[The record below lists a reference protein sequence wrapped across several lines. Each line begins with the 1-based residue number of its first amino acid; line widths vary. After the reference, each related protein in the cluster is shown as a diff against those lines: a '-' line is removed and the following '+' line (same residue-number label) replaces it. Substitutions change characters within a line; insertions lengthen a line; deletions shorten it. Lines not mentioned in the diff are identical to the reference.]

1 MKSGRDISER
11 LEMLHDKLFYLE
23 TNNDLR
29 QLESYEEKKAYV
41 DKLYAG
47 KESQNKVKQSYMAN
61 YKLSE
66 ENFHWNVAFLDGKQY
81 AGQVD
86 LFVGGVL
93 VSHFHW

>member
-1 MKSGRDISER
+1 M
-11 LEMLHDKLFYLE
+11 
-23 TNNDLR
+23 
-29 QLESYEEKKAYV
+29 

-86 LFVGGVL
+86 LFVGGQSLSVI
-93 VSHFHW
+93 FIGR